1 LYHSRGKK
9 LPPGSVNETAGIR
22 HAQKI
27 SQQFPEELKMAATA
41 AVKPSTASGVKAGIV
56 AGLGGGL
63 VFGML
68 MAMMNMLPMVAGLVK
83 SNSPIVGFGVHMG
96 ISAFIGAIYG
106 VFAGR
111 LPSSRL
117 AVVIAGAVY
126 GMIWWVLGAL
136 IAMPIL
142 LGMSQ
147 MVFQIGQPQIMSLMG
162 HVIYGVATALLFVPL
177 SKRL

>member
-1 LYHSRGKK
+1 
-9 LPPGSVNETAGIR
+9 
-22 HAQKI
+22 
-27 SQQFPEELKMAATA
+27 MATTA
-41 AVKPSTASGVKAGIV
+41 AVKPSTASGVKAGLV
-56 AGLGGGL
+56 AGLGGGV

-68 MAMMNMLPMVAGLVK
+68 MALMGMLPMVAGLVK
-83 SNSPIVGFGVHMG
+83 SDSPVVGFVVHMG
-96 ISAFIGAIYG
+96 ISAFIGAVYG
-106 VFAGR
+106 PFAGR
-111 LPSSRL
+111 LPASWI

-136 IAMPIL
+136 IAMPLL

-162 HVIYGVATALLFVPL
+162 HVIYGIVTALLFVPL

>member
-1 LYHSRGKK
+1 M
-9 LPPGSVNETAGIR
+9 T
-22 HAQKI
+22 
-27 SQQFPEELKMAATA
+27 TTT

-68 MAMMNMLPMVAGLVK
+68 MAMMGMLPMVAGLVR
-83 SNSPIVGFGVHMG
+83 SDSPIVGFLVHMG

-106 VFAGR
+106 LFAGR
-111 LPSSRL
+111 LPASWI

-136 IAMPIL
+136 ISMPIL

-147 MVFQIGQPQIMSLMG
+147 MVFVIEQPQIMSLMG
-162 HVIYGVATALLFVPL
+162 HVIYGVVTALLFVPL

>member
-1 LYHSRGKK
+1 MT
-9 LPPGSVNETAGIR
+9 P
-22 HAQKI
+22 QKI
-27 SQQFPEELKMAATA
+27 SQRFLEELKMATTA
-41 AVKPSTASGVKAGIV
+41 AVKPSVVSGVKTGIV
-56 AGLGGGL
+56 AGLGGGV

-83 SNSPIVGFGVHMG
+83 SDSPVVGLIVHLG
-96 ISAFIGAIYG
+96 ISAFIGAVYG
-106 VFAGR
+106 AIANR
-111 LPSSRL
+111 LPSRGFAL
-117 AVVIAGAVY
+117 IVVGAVY

-147 MVFQIGQPQIMSLMG
+147 LVFQIGQSQIMSLMG
-162 HVIYGVATALLFVPL
+162 HAIYGIVTVLLFVPL

>member
-1 LYHSRGKK
+1 M
-9 LPPGSVNETAGIR
+9 PA
-22 HAQKI
+22 KI
-27 SQQFPEELKMAATA
+27 SSQFQEELDMTTTT
-41 AVKPSTASGVKAGIV
+41 AVKPNSMSGVKAGIV
-56 AGLGGGL
+56 AGLGGGV

-68 MAMMNMLPMVAGLVK
+68 MAMMGMLPMVAGLVK
-83 SNSPIVGFGVHMG
+83 SDSPVIGFLVHMG
-96 ISAFIGAIYG
+96 ISAFIGAVYG

-111 LPSSRL
+111 LPASWI

-136 IAMPIL
+136 ISMPIL

-147 MVFQIGQPQIMSLMG
+147 MVFVIEQPQIMSLMG
-162 HVIYGVATALLFVPL
+162 HMIYGVITALLFVPL

>member
-1 LYHSRGKK
+1 M
-9 LPPGSVNETAGIR
+9 T
-22 HAQKI
+22 
-27 SQQFPEELKMAATA
+27 TTT

-68 MAMMNMLPMVAGLVK
+68 MAMMGMLPMVAGLVR
-83 SNSPIVGFGVHMG
+83 SDSPIVGFLVHMG

-106 VFAGR
+106 LFAGR
-111 LPSSRL
+111 LPASWI

-136 IAMPIL
+136 I
-142 LGMSQ
+142 
-147 MVFQIGQPQIMSLMG
+147 
-162 HVIYGVATALLFVPL
+162 
-177 SKRL
+177 

>member
-1 LYHSRGKK
+1 
-9 LPPGSVNETAGIR
+9 
-22 HAQKI
+22 
-27 SQQFPEELKMAATA
+27 MATTT
-41 AVKPSTASGVKAGIV
+41 AVKTNTVSGVKAGIV
-56 AGLGGGL
+56 AGLGGGV

-68 MAMMNMLPMVAGLVK
+68 MAMMRMLPMVAGLVD
-83 SNSPIVGFGVHMG
+83 SESPIVGFVVHMG
-96 ISAFIGAIYG
+96 ISAFIGAVYG

-111 LPSSRL
+111 LPTSWL

-136 IAMPIL
+136 IAMPL
-142 LGMSQ
+142 MLGMSQ

-162 HVIYGVATALLFVPL
+162 HVIYGVITALLFVPL